1 MQTEKG
7 GKLFH
12 EKRRTQM
19 MFAPQVYSQKGGSES
34 EPSVSA
40 RANEQA
46 SRACLFA
53 KKEEQRHERVLI
65 FCKKNRSKRYK
76 ACSDVVPVAGLE
88 PARCRHRWI
97 LSPLRLPI
105 PSHRHKVLYYYIR
118 FIHKCQ
124 AFSVK
129 NLHQLV

>member
-1 MQTEKG
+1 
-7 GKLFH
+7 
-12 EKRRTQM
+12 

-65 FCKKNRSKRYK
+65 FCKKIGASDIKLAPTWRARHDSNRHG
-76 ACSDVVPVAGLE
+76 VATGG
-88 PARCRHRWI
+88 
-97 LSPLRLPI
+97 
-105 PSHRHKVLYYYIR
+105 
-118 FIHKCQ
+118 F
-124 AFSVK
+124 
-129 NLHQLV
+129 